1 MHSMDKKTEFSK
13 PKDLKNWAYETI
25 KKWILNFDLE
35 SGKQVHIES
44 IAAKLGTSRT
54 PIREALVKLES
65 EGLVT
70 AIPRVGFFVTGVT
83 AQDLNK
89 LLELRELLEGYAA
102 EKSVPFFNEEDIK
115 LLVKLQKQAVES
127 VEQGNF
133 TKFLEIEV
141 AIHSSIIEHS
151 QNSYLLRI
159 IDSLKDLTYRERLL
173 SVRSIE
179 NVRESL
185 NEHKEII
192 EALRLRNGKLAGQSM
207 RKHINRVQKRILLM
221 MGKKDV

>member
-70 AIPRVGFFVTGVT
+70 AIPRVGFFVTEVT

-102 EKSVPFFNEEDIK
+102 EKSVSFFNEEDIK

-207 RKHINRVQKRILLM
+207 RRHINRVQKRILLM
-221 MGKKDV
+221 VGKKDV

>member
-1 MHSMDKKTEFSK
+1 MDKKTEFSK

-35 SGKQVHIES
+35 SGKQIHIES

-65 EGLVT
+65 EGLVK
-70 AIPRVGFFVTGVT
+70 AIPRVGFFVTEVT
-83 AQDLNK
+83 AQDLKK

-102 EKSVPFFNEEDIK
+102 EKAAPFFNEEDIK
-115 LLVKLQKQAVES
+115 LLAKLQKQSVES

-207 RKHINRVQKRILLM
+207 RRHINRVQKRILLM
-221 MGKKDV
+221 VGKKDV

>member
-1 MHSMDKKTEFSK
+1 
-13 PKDLKNWAYETI
+13 
-25 KKWILNFDLE
+25 
-35 SGKQVHIES
+35 
-44 IAAKLGTSRT
+44 
-54 PIREALVKLES
+54 
-65 EGLVT
+65 
-70 AIPRVGFFVTGVT
+70 
-83 AQDLNK
+83 
-89 LLELRELLEGYAA
+89 
-102 EKSVPFFNEEDIK
+102 
-115 LLVKLQKQAVES
+115 LQKQAVES

>member
-35 SGKQVHIES
+35 SGKQIHIES

-65 EGLVT
+65 EGLVK
-70 AIPRVGFFVTGVT
+70 AIPRVGFFVTEVT
-83 AQDLNK
+83 AQDLKK

-102 EKSVPFFNEEDIK
+102 EKAAPFFNEEDIK
-115 LLVKLQKQAVES
+115 LLAKLQKQSVES

>member
-65 EGLVT
+65 EGLVK
-70 AIPRVGFFVTGVT
+70 AIPRVGFFVTEVT
-83 AQDLNK
+83 AQDLKK

-102 EKSVPFFNEEDIK
+102 EKAAPFFNEEDIK
-115 LLVKLQKQAVES
+115 LLAKLQKQSVES

>member
-1 MHSMDKKTEFSK
+1 MDTQVELSK

-35 SGKQVHIES
+35 SGKQIHIES

-65 EGLVT
+65 EGLVK
-70 AIPRVGFFVTGVT
+70 AIPRVGFFITGVNT
-83 AQDLNK
+83 QDLNK

-102 EKSVPFFNEEDIK
+102 EKAAQFLTEEDIK
-115 LLVKLQKQAVES
+115 RFAILQKQSVES
-127 VEQGNF
+127 VEQGNY
-133 TKFLEIEV
+133 TKFLQIEV

-173 SVRSIE
+173 SVRSVE

-185 NEHKEII
+185 SEHKQII
-192 EALRLRNGKLAGQSM
+192 EALRLRNAKLAGQAM
-207 RKHINRVQKRILLM
+207 RRHIKLVRKRMLAM
-221 MGKKDV
+221 MGKKVV

>member
-70 AIPRVGFFVTGVT
+70 AIPRVGFFVTEVT
-83 AQDLNK
+83 AQDLKK

-102 EKSVPFFNEEDIK
+102 EKAAPFFNEEDIK
-115 LLVKLQKQAVES
+115 LLAKLQKQSVES

>member
-1 MHSMDKKTEFSK
+1 MDKKTEFSK

-35 SGKQVHIES
+35 SGKQIHIES

-65 EGLVT
+65 EGLVK
-70 AIPRVGFFVTGVT
+70 AIPRVGFFVTEVT
-83 AQDLNK
+83 AQDLKK

-102 EKSVPFFNEEDIK
+102 EKAAPFFNEEDIK
-115 LLVKLQKQAVES
+115 LLAKLQKQSVES